1 VAGTMTQKET
11 QTSVVRGLVADLG
24 KEHADLVGL
33 LDGQPEEVWTLPTP
47 APGWT
52 IHDQVAHLAHFDWVT
67 RTAITDHEVFTRLW
81 GEVGDHLDGLQAYV
95 DSIGPANASRD
106 GDDMLAWWGRENQR
120 LRDAVLAAPDRQRVP
135 WFGPSMSLASK
146 VTARIMETW
155 AHGQDVADALGV
167 RRTPTDR
174 LRHVARIGVLAMPN
188 SFATH
193 GLDVPTDP
201 IRVSLV
207 APSGATWEWG
217 EPDALQAVTGS
228 AEDFCL
234 VVTQRRHIADTD
246 LVTDGVAARAWI
258 DVAQAFAGP
267 PGAGRRPGEFA
278 DGTSKGTP

>member
-1 VAGTMTQKET
+1 MARSMSET
-11 QTSVVRGLVADLG
+11 KPSVVAGLVADLAE
-24 KEHADLVGL
+24 EHADLVGIL
-33 LDGQPEEVWTLPTP
+33 EGQPEESWSLPTP

-52 IHDQVAHLAHFDWVT
+52 VHDQVAHLAHFDWVT
-67 RTAITDHEVFTRLW
+67 RTALGDHETFGRLRD
-81 GEVGDHLDGLQAYV
+81 EVGDYRQGLQAYV

-106 GDDMLAWWGRENQR
+106 GADMLVWWGRQNAL
-120 LRDAVLAAPDRQRVP
+120 LREAALVAPERQRVP

-193 GLDVPTDP
+193 GLEAPADP
-201 IRVSLV
+201 IWVSLV
-207 APSGATWEWG
+207 SPSGETWEWG
-217 EPDALQAVTGS
+217 EPDAPHTVTGP
-228 AEDFCL
+228 AEDFGL
-234 VVTQRRHIADTD
+234 VVTQRRHVADTG
-246 LVTDGVAARAWI
+246 LVVEGAAASAWI

-267 PGAGRRPGEFA
+267 PGAGRRPGEF
-278 DGTSKGTP
+278 GHEVSP

>member
-1 VAGTMTQKET
+1 MSA
-11 QTSVVRGLVADLG
+11 TSVVGGLVADLAA
-24 KEHADLVGL
+24 EHAELVAML
-33 LDGQPEEVWTLPTP
+33 ADQPEQVWGRPTP

-67 RTAITDHEVFTRLW
+67 RTAVTDPDAFALLLDHL
-81 GEVGDHLDGLQAYV
+81 GGDHGPGLQAYV

-106 GDDMLAWWGRENQR
+106 GADMLAWWGRESQR
-120 LRDAVLAAPDRQRVP
+120 LCEAVLAAPERLRVP

-174 LRHVARIGVLAMPN
+174 LRHVARIGVLALPN

-193 GLDVPTDP
+193 GLAVPP
-201 IRVSLV
+201 EAIRVALV
-207 APSGATWEWG
+207 APAGEAWEWG
-217 EPDALQAVTGS
+217 EPDAPSTVSGP

-234 VVTQRRHIADTD
+234 VVTQRRHLADTD
-246 LVTDGVAARAWI
+246 LVVEGSAAQAWI

-267 PGAGRRPGEFA
+267 PGVGRRPGEFIA
-278 DGTSKGTP
+278 GGAPS

>member
-1 VAGTMTQKET
+1 MAGTMSET
-11 QTSVVRGLVADLG
+11 KPSVVAGLVADLAE
-24 KEHADLVGL
+24 EHADLAGIL
-33 LDGQPEEVWTLPTP
+33 EGQPEESWSLPTP

-52 IHDQVAHLAHFDWVT
+52 VHDQVAHLAHFDWVT
-67 RTAITDHEVFTRLW
+67 RTAVADHETFGRLRDQ
-81 GEVGDHLDGLQAYV
+81 VGDYRQGLQAYV

-106 GDDMLAWWGRENQR
+106 GADVLAWWGRQNAL
-120 LRDAVLAAPDRQRVP
+120 LREAVLAAPERQRVP

-193 GLDVPTDP
+193 GLEAPADP

-207 APSGATWEWG
+207 APSGGTWEWG
-217 EPDALQAVTGS
+217 EPDAPHTVTGP

-234 VVTQRRHIADTD
+234 VVTQRRHVADTD
-246 LVTDGVAARAWI
+246 LVVEGAAASTWI

-267 PGAGRRPGEFA
+267 PGAGRRPGEF
-278 DGTSKGTP
+278 GHEVSP